1 MPQYL
6 YFRDIYFGKNSIVK
20 IFPNKDNLED
30 SIDYDA
36 TAIAFFLDVSDFL
49 NQDAILTHLAYHD
62 GNRLRPVLMEWNKQ
76 TILGRA
82 RVLLDLSPNYDKH
95 LGPIVKRFMDQM
107 DLTDNQI
114 KGLAMNIAQTIASYR
129 GLGTIAKQIYDRI
142 YYLKSM
148 GIIEP
153 IEKIRRIQESF
164 K

>member
-1 MPQYL
+1 M
-6 YFRDIYFGKNSIVK
+6 N
-20 IFPNKDNLED
+20 
-30 SIDYDA
+30 
-36 TAIAFFLDVSDFL
+36 
-49 NQDAILTHLAYHD
+49 
-62 GNRLRPVLMEWNKQ
+62 
-76 TILGRA
+76 
-82 RVLLDLSPNYDKH
+82 KH